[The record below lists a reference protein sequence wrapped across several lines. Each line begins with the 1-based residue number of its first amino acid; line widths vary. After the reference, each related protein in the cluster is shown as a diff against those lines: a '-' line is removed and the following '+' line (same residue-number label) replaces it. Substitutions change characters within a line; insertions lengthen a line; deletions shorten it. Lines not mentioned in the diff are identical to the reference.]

1 MGVCT
6 VYANCS
12 LKSENCSEKSVK
24 DFKMEQETL
33 LYRTKISDVMAP
45 GAIAL
50 KSVMISS
57 TTSALSLCS
66 IKFVMEKVL
75 GIFKFWHAVSESL
88 NSILL
93 PVSSEL
99 TRSLLKDLVI

>member
-1 MGVCT
+1 MNNVHMMLSSTWVGVCT

-33 LYRTKISDVMAP
+33 LYHTKISDVMAP

-57 TTSALSLCS
+57 TTSALSLYS

-75 GIFKFWHAVSESL
+75 GIFE
-88 NSILL
+88 ILAC
-93 PVSSEL
+93 S
-99 TRSLLKDLVI
+99 